1 MVDSTLGAGML
12 PKATARRSKS
22 PGRMQ
27 HRDVVLYLFLGG
39 LIWLAWRFSRLGLF
53 TAASNTGYWIGV
65 AGGVSMLLLFT
76 YPMRKHFRFMARLG
90 SAKPWFVAHMVL
102 GVGGPVLILLH
113 STFQIGSINA
123 GVALFSMLIV
133 AASGVVGRFLY
144 VRLHRNLHGEK
155 LSLVELRGAHSASDQ
170 PATRLRFAP
179 LVAQTLADF
188 EKAVGAASD
197 QRPNLVRA
205 LFVLPWQRWV
215 AERSCRHELK
225 IKIIAAV
232 KAEGG
237 RRKDAARLLAEA
249 RQLVHDEL
257 MTLQR
262 IAQFSAW
269 ERLFSW
275 WHVAHV
281 PFVYLMVLS
290 AIAHVVAVHAY

>member
-1 MVDSTLGAGML
+1 MVDSTLGVGMGARSTAPR
-12 PKATARRSKS
+12 PKPAAVPKRR
-22 PGRMQ
+22 
-27 HRDVVLYLFLGG
+27 DAWLYLVLVG
-39 LIWLAWRFSRLGLF
+39 LTALVWKVSSLGLF
-53 TAASNTGYWIGV
+53 TAASDTGYWIGV
-65 AGGVSMLLLFT
+65 VGGVCMLLLFT
-76 YPMRKHFRFMARLG
+76 YPMRKHFRFMHRMG
-90 SAKPWFVAHMVL
+90 SAKPWFVVHMVL
-102 GVGGPVLILLH
+102 GVSGPLLILLH

-133 AASGVVGRFLY
+133 ALSGVVGRFLY

-155 LSLVELRGAHSASDQ
+155 LSLMAMRGAHSASEQ

-179 LVAQTLADF
+179 GVAQRLAEF
-188 EKAVGAASD
+188 ERQVHPVEG
-197 QRPNLVRA
+197 QRPSLLHSLLAV
-205 LFVLPWQRWV
+205 PWQRWR
-215 AERSCRHELK
+215 AERICRKELK
-225 IKIIAAV
+225 LKIIAAV

-237 RRKDAARLLAEA
+237 RRKDAARLLREA
-249 RQLVHDEL
+249 RELVHNEL